1 MRLDDESFN
10 KRDVCVNFK
19 FLFFKV
25 YIIRDSLYSRLKLE
39 IYLDIIGFYWL
50 KLIVV
55 LKYYYEKECYV
66 WGGICNYICLV

>member
-1 MRLDDESFN
+1 MRLDVESFN

-25 YIIRDSLYSRLKLE
+25 YILRDSLYSRLKLE

-50 KLIVV
+50 KLVMIVM
-55 LKYYYEKECYV
+55 LKNYYEKECYV
-66 WGGICNYICLV
+66 WGGICN